1 MKPIILYLL
10 ILSLSL
16 SLCACS
22 AGSSPE
28 TQPSTPSA
36 STTVA
41 TPTSTTRTT
50 STAAPGTSALPTT
63 ILPSSTV
70 TFPVTT
76 VPPVTTT
83 APAVTVPPSV
93 TTTAPAV
100 TIPPS
105 VTVPSPTTPPPTTT
119 VPPPV
124 ATQPTPTVTPSA
136 PTEPVT
142 QPPLV
147 DIPDFAFLLST
158 PHGTKLRVG
167 ENLQLNYS
175 YTGAD
180 DALFFLVDDSSVA
193 IVSGNGIVTGISQ
206 GAVYIEVYILINE
219 NYILWDWLCLF
230 VVGPEESTAPDP
242 LAFSFLVPN
251 GVKLQAGTSS
261 SVPYAFDGSADLLKF
276 EIEDPT
282 IASVSGDGVLTGL
295 TPGKVTLHAFVWNGT
310 EYVYQDFLIFYV
322 VAPAGPQPDDTV
334 VPGERFTLNWEEASW
349 TAAYL
354 NWPAYQTALKNSDG
368 TPATVYYNLYRAE
381 KADGPF
387 YLDCEKWEDTEAG
400 ISGLEMRVANY
411 FKVRAYVVCDGVA
424 TPAAESQ
431 VVCVLVGDI
440 NEDVHTSSKD
450 WNFNQTQMEEARVIA
465 KSIADSIMADAS
477 LTSDLERVAK
487 AAKVVIDYAAKADY
501 TTSGPYYNTPYGVF
515 IAGEQSCAG
524 CVRALGLI
532 LEYMGFQW
540 GHVNP
545 NQWTHQWCVVYD
557 VDGKTAFADGSW
569 VGVAGYGSWIDGQ
582 PYEYIQGVGL
592 QRYDGLRPF

>member
-1 MKPIILYLL
+1 MKQFLSWILAFLL
-10 ILSLSL
+10 IL

-22 AGSSPE
+22 ATDAE
-28 TQPSTPSA
+28 QTQPANS
-36 STTVA
+36 
-41 TPTSTTRTT
+41 T
-50 STAAPGTSALPTT
+50 STAGTTAVPRQTTTVLTTSVTTTVSVPTT
-63 ILPSSTV
+63 PPET
-70 TFPVTT
+70 TGAPTPTTAPEPT
-76 VPPVTTT
+76 VPAATT
-83 APAVTVPPSV
+83 APAPV
-93 TTTAPAV
+93 A
-100 TIPPS
+100 
-105 VTVPSPTTPPPTTT
+105 TTPPPTTAPAPVVTTPTTTAAPATT
-119 VPPPV
+119 VPTTE
-124 ATQPTPTVTPSA
+124 AQPELPA
-136 PTEPVT
+136 
-142 QPPLV
+142 
-147 DIPDFAFLLST
+147 FAFYFNT

-167 ENLQLNYS
+167 ENLQLDYS
-175 YTGAD
+175 YVGPED
-180 DALFFLVDDSSVA
+180 ILFFLVDDSSVA
-193 IVSGNGIVTGISQ
+193 IVSGSGIVSGYAEGT
-206 GAVYIEVYILINE
+206 VYIEVYILLDGE
-219 NYILWDWLCLF
+219 YILWDWLCLF

-242 LAFSFLVPN
+242 LAFSFQVPN
-251 GVKLQAGTSS
+251 GVTLKAGTSS
-261 SVPYAFDGSADLLKF
+261 SVPYSFAGSADLLKF

-322 VAPAGPQPDDTV
+322 VAPAGPKPDDTV

-582 PYEYIQGVGL
+582 PYEYIPGYGL
-592 QRYDGLRPF
+592 VAYNGLRPF